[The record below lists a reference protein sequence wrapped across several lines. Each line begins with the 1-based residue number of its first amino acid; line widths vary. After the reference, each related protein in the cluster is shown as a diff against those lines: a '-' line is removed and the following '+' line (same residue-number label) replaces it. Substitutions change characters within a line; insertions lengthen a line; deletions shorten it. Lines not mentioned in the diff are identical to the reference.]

1 MLLFLVFSIFLEED
15 VNTAKH
21 NHPVQCGQDTFCE
34 FGATCA
40 STDEYDVKGNLLSTC
55 LCQIDCSQDAH
66 RELSSPKDLLV
77 CADDGNTYQ
86 SECHLRQQSCRTQK
100 EMIVVGKGECTGNI
114 RRHLVVLG

>member
-1 MLLFLVFSIFLEED
+1 MFVFSIFLEAKR
-15 VNTAKH
+15 NTAKS
-21 NHPVQCGQDTFCE
+21 NNPVQCGQDTFCE

-100 EMIVVGKGECTGNI
+100 EMIVVRKGECTGNF
-114 RRHLVVLG
+114 RRYLLVFG